1 MRRVCSLGLL
11 MALATLPADAAASK
25 SRTIDF
31 PCFKNLADG
40 RVLVD
45 GTRWDAKMRQ
55 LGYDLA
61 DGAFVPY
68 EVLRF
73 TQQSVHDAIWADGMC
88 RMKLLP
94 VAK

>member
-1 MRRVCSLGLL
+1 MLRVSSMSLL
-11 MALATLPADAAASK
+11 MAVTMMPADAATPK
-25 SRTIDF
+25 PRTIDF

-45 GTRWDAKMRQ
+45 GTQWDEKMRQ
-55 LGYDLA
+55 LGYELE
-61 DGAFVPY
+61 DGSFVPY

-73 TQQSVHDAIWADGMC
+73 TQQTVHDQIWADGTC

>member
-1 MRRVCSLGLL
+1 MLRVSLLSLL
-11 MALATLPADAAASK
+11 MAVIMQPADAATPK
-25 SRTIDF
+25 PRTIDF

-45 GTRWDAKMRQ
+45 GTQWDEKMHR
-55 LGYDLA
+55 LGYVLE

-68 EVLRF
+68 EVLHF
-73 TQQSVHDAIWADGMC
+73 TEMKVHDQIWADGTC

-94 VAK
+94 VAR